1 MTGSHPSEVAVDNA
15 MTAGTILF
23 QDCIRASRL
32 GLVPQARALAL
43 QVIGAYGESD
53 HTLRLN
59 AKLRLIRI
67 EFQDGRHDAARD
79 AAMSAIAD
87 AAELG
92 DLAKESLARS
102 YYAHLLAE
110 EIETAAAADQALAAL
125 RLARATGDPLALSTA
140 LIVPAIICSR
150 LGLYDAAVELAE
162 QAVMQARLSGDV
174 EAIAQCISNFG
185 SLHADYLYRFAMVTP
200 EERQSYLQTA
210 IEHSR
215 IAAALARDHADGEMQ
230 RLPGYNLV
238 EFLLLAGDRVGAE
251 EAMQDADAAAGEPS
265 KRSLVQRGHVHALLL
280 LEQGDRAHA
289 IAALRESI
297 ERCIAYPSLELAVFS
312 CHRLSQVLE
321 EAGDFQAAYF
331 AHARFHE
338 LYCRHTNEDASRH
351 MQYSILHDKIEEMRS
366 LVAEEEGRSSRLEAQ
381 NMKLVEETER
391 FARETLED
399 ALTGVGNRR
408 RLDAALAELSEN
420 RPRYAI
426 AIADVDHFKLVN
438 DRYSHV
444 TGDLVL
450 QTIAWLM
457 RGIVMDPEEEG
468 NLVARMGGEEFAIVL
483 LKRSAVYGREI
494 CEKIRSAV
502 QSYDWEGLAP
512 GLSVTISLGLTFSQ
526 ESKDAAECLW
536 MSDKRLY
543 DGKRAGRNRVVSS
556 DRQRFLRAPSD
567 SQAICDRVMFPYARM
582 CHTSASGL
590 RGNPR
595 SGMRLRRKPL

>member
-1 MTGSHPSEVAVDNA
+1 M
-15 MTAGTILF
+15 
-23 QDCIRASRL
+23 
-32 GLVPQARALAL
+32 
-43 QVIGAYGESD
+43 
-53 HTLRLN
+53 
-59 AKLRLIRI
+59 
-67 EFQDGRHDAARD
+67 
-79 AAMSAIAD
+79 
-87 AAELG
+87 
-92 DLAKESLARS
+92 
-102 YYAHLLAE
+102 
-110 EIETAAAADQALAAL
+110 AAL

-162 QAVMQARLSGDV
+162 QAVVQARLSGDV

-185 SLHADYLYRFAMVTP
+185 SLHADYLYRFAVVSP
-200 EERQSYLQTA
+200 EERYSYLQTA

-215 IAAALARDHADGEMQ
+215 IAAVLARDHADGEMQ

-238 EFLLLAGDRVGAE
+238 EFLLLAGDRLAAE
-251 EAMQDADAAAGEPS
+251 EAMRDTDAAAGEPS

-289 IAALRESI
+289 IAALQESI

-321 EAGDFQAAYF
+321 EEGDFQAAYS

-338 LYCRHTNEDASRH
+338 LFCRHTNEDASRH

-408 RLDAALAELSEN
+408 RLDAVLAELSES

-502 QSYDWEGLAP
+502 QTYDWEGLAP

-526 ESKDAAECLW
+526 EGKDAAECLSI
-536 MSDKRLY
+536 SDKRLY

-556 DRQRFLRAPSD
+556 DRQRYMRALAD

-595 SGMRLRRKPL
+595 SGMRVRRKPL